1 MPLFTQVR
9 GETVWKSGIGPE
21 SELRRRP
28 RGAEEPLTAASCG
41 LSSAIETA
49 SALFQTVSEGVFSE
63 VPGQSRG
70 PCACEGGGYS
80 VRSTGEGAYLGVH
93 LGEGR
98 DQLLDVTVLHVGRFH
113 PGPLRARQQRVAAI
127 SG

>member
-1 MPLFTQVR
+1 MLATATRHTKSLFTGVR

-70 PCACEGGGYS
+70 PCACEGAVIAS
-80 VRSTGEGAYLGVH
+80 AQPVK
-93 LGEGR
+93 
-98 DQLLDVTVLHVGRFH
+98 
-113 PGPLRARQQRVAAI
+113 ARIWASI